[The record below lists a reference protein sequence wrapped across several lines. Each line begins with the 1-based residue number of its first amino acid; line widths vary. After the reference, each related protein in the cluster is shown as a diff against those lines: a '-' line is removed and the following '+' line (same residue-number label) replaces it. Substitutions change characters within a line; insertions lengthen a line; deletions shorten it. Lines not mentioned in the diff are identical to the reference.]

1 MRRWTQARAGLSAE
15 RFLLPLLCVHV
26 TQPLGAVDDA
36 VKRVPTELQLLR
48 RSALPLEPHEVRHEH
63 AIGLA
68 GGAAAGGREA
78 LLELPADTSFEAVCA
93 WHLEPPPQ
101 CFGFRAGR
109 MRSRVVI
116 TRDLGLQGHIAEIG
130 GFEASS
136 AGS

>member
-15 RFLLPLLCVHV
+15 RFLLPLLCAHV

-36 VKRVPTELQLLR
+36 VKRVTTELQLLR
-48 RSALPLEPHEVRHEH
+48 RSALPLEPHEARHEH

-93 WHLEPPPQ
+93 WHLEVL
-101 CFGFRAGR
+101 
-109 MRSRVVI
+109 RV
-116 TRDLGLQGHIAEIG
+116 
-130 GFEASS
+130 ASS
-136 AGS
+136 TPSARDSYATRLLC